1 MRIGPSHFNAH
12 TGETS
17 LPSDFRRAFLGLL
30 TAGSVMALAGC
41 ANLAPSYT
49 RPEPAVP
56 HPQPAAVTS
65 DAAELD
71 WRAFFSNTRLRD
83 TVALALANNRD
94 LRVAALNVDK
104 ARAAFQ
110 VTDAA
115 RLPTLTASADATKT
129 QSSSSKNLQLAL
141 SSFEIDLFGRVKNLS
156 ESAQQSL
163 FATAET
169 RRSTQISLVAEVA
182 NAWLALAADLER
194 QRLALQTL
202 ESRQRSLEL
211 TRRQYNLGAITGL
224 EFAQAQT
231 AMESARVDAAAYPAT
246 VAQDRNALELL
257 LGAALPPALQPTA
270 ADAQATVSALIDLP
284 EGVPSSVLLQRPD
297 VLAAEHSLI
306 ATHADIGAARAA
318 MFPTISLTASAGR
331 SSSALS
337 DLFKGGSGVW
347 SYGPSISLP
356 IFDGGLSRANLRS
369 AEVSRQ
375 IALATYD
382 KTVQTAF
389 GEVSDAL
396 AVRATLAERLA
407 AQQALNVSTTRQ
419 LQLAQARYHAGST
432 TMLDVLDAQRS
443 LYAAQ
448 QSMITLL
455 LAEQTNRIALYKVLG
470 GGWNSNNKQG

>member
-1 MRIGPSHFNAH
+1 MRLGTLYPCAHIGVIPLS
-12 TGETS
+12 
-17 LPSDFRRAFLGLL
+17 PDFRRTFLSMLAASSL
-30 TAGSVMALAGC
+30 MALAGC
-41 ANLAPSYT
+41 ANLAPGYV
-49 RPEPAVP
+49 RPEAAVP
-56 HPQPAAVTS
+56 HAAPSASS
-65 DAAELD
+65 DASALD
-71 WRAFFSNTRLRD
+71 WRAFFSNERLRG

-94 LRVAALNVDK
+94 LRVAALKVDK

-110 VTDAA
+110 VTDAG
-115 RLPTLTASADATKT
+115 RLPTVTASADASKT

-163 FATAET
+163 FATVET

-194 QRLALQTL
+194 QRLAQQTL
-202 ESRQRSLEL
+202 DSRQRTLEL
-211 TRRQYNLGAITGL
+211 TRRQYALGAITGL
-224 EFAQAQT
+224 ALAQAQT
-231 AMESARVDAAAYPAT
+231 AMASASVDAAAYPAT

-257 LGAALPPALQPTA
+257 LGVALPQALQPTA
-270 ADAQATVSALIDLP
+270 ADAQATVSALVDLP
-284 EGVPSSVLLQRPD
+284 AGVPSSVLLQRPD

-306 ATHADIGAARAA
+306 ASHADIGAARAA
-318 MFPTISLTASAGR
+318 LFPTISLTASAGR

-356 IFDGGLSRANLRS
+356 IFDGGVSRASLRS
-369 AEVSRQ
+369 AEVSRD

-389 GEVSDAL
+389 GEVADAL
-396 AVRATLAERLA
+396 AVRATLSERLA
-407 AQQALNVSTTRQ
+407 AQQELYVSTTRQ
-419 LQLAQARYHAGST
+419 LQLAQAKYSAGST

-455 LAEQTNRIALYKVLG
+455 LAEQSNRITLYKVLG
-470 GGWNSNNKQG
+470 GGWKNNKES

>member
-1 MRIGPSHFNAH
+1 MRIDKQPCPARVNVMP
-12 TGETS
+12 
-17 LPSDFRRAFLGLL
+17 LPYGFRRTFLLGLL
-30 TAGSVMALAGC
+30 TAGSLMALVGC
-41 ANLAPSYT
+41 ANLAPDYT
-49 RPEPAVP
+49 RPEAAVP
-56 HPQPAAVTS
+56 HADLAANS
-65 DAAELD
+65 DAAALD
-71 WRAFFSNTRLRD
+71 WRDFFSNERLRD

-110 VTDAA
+110 VTDAG
-115 RLPTLTASADATKT
+115 RLPTVTASADATKT

-182 NAWLALAADLER
+182 NSWLNLAADLER
-194 QRLALQTL
+194 QRLAQQTL
-202 ESRQRSLEL
+202 ESRQRTLVL
-211 TRRQYNLGAITGL
+211 TRRQYALGAITGL
-224 EFAQAQT
+224 ELAQAQT

-257 LGAALPPALQPTA
+257 LGAALPQALQPTA
-270 ADAQATVSALIDLP
+270 ADAQATVSALVDLP
-284 EGVPSSVLLQRPD
+284 AGVPSSVLLQRPD

-306 ATHADIGAARAA
+306 ASHADIGAARAA
-318 MFPTISLTASAGR
+318 LFPTISLTATAGR

-337 DLFKGGSGVW
+337 DLFKGGNGVW

-356 IFDGGLSRANLRS
+356 IFDGGASRASLRS
-369 AEVSRQ
+369 AEVSRK

-382 KTVQTAF
+382 KTVQVAF
-389 GEVSDAL
+389 GEVADAL
-396 AVRATLAERLA
+396 AVRATLSERMA

-419 LQLAQARYHAGST
+419 LQLAQAKYQAGSS

-443 LYAAQ
+443 LYSAQ

-455 LAEQTNRIALYKVLG
+455 LAEQSNRITLYKVLG
-470 GGWNSNNKQG
+470 GGWKNDKNES

>member
-1 MRIGPSHFNAH
+1 MRIDKQPCPARVNVMPF
-12 TGETS
+12 
-17 LPSDFRRAFLGLL
+17 PPDFRRTFLLGLL
-30 TAGSVMALAGC
+30 TAGSLMVLVGC
-41 ANLAPSYT
+41 ANLAPDYT
-49 RPEPAVP
+49 RPEAAVP
-56 HPQPAAVTS
+56 HADPAASS
-65 DAAELD
+65 DAAALD
-71 WRAFFSNTRLRD
+71 WRDFFSNERLRD

-110 VTDAA
+110 VTDAG
-115 RLPTLTASADATKT
+115 RLPTVTASADATKT

-182 NAWLALAADLER
+182 NSWLNLAADLER
-194 QRLALQTL
+194 QRLAQQTL
-202 ESRQRSLEL
+202 ESRQRTLVL
-211 TRRQYNLGAITGL
+211 TRRQYALGAITGL
-224 EFAQAQT
+224 ELAQAQT

-257 LGAALPPALQPTA
+257 LGAALPQALQPTA
-270 ADAQATVSALIDLP
+270 ADAQATVSALVDLP
-284 EGVPSSVLLQRPD
+284 AGVPSSVLLQRPD

-306 ATHADIGAARAA
+306 ASHADIGAARAA
-318 MFPTISLTASAGR
+318 LFPTISLTASAGR

-337 DLFKGGSGVW
+337 DLFKGGNGVW

-356 IFDGGLSRANLRS
+356 IFDGGASRASLRS
-369 AEVSRQ
+369 AEVSRK

-382 KTVQTAF
+382 KTVQVAF
-389 GEVSDAL
+389 GEVADAL
-396 AVRATLAERLA
+396 AVRATLSERMA

-419 LQLAQARYHAGST
+419 LQLAQAKYQAGSS

-443 LYAAQ
+443 LYSAQ

-455 LAEQTNRIALYKVLG
+455 LAEQSNRITLYKVLG
-470 GGWNSNNKQG
+470 GGWKNDKNES

>member
-1 MRIGPSHFNAH
+1 MRLCTLFSCTRIGVISPPLDCRQ
-12 TGETS
+12 TV
-17 LPSDFRRAFLGLL
+17 LGLL
-30 TAGSVMALAGC
+30 SAVSLMALTGC
-41 ANLAPSYT
+41 ANLAPGYT
-49 RPEPAVP
+49 RPEAAVP
-56 HPQPAAVTS
+56 HAEPSASS
-65 DAAELD
+65 DASALD
-71 WRAFFSNTRLRD
+71 WRAFFSNERLRG

-94 LRVAALNVDK
+94 LRVAALKVDK

-110 VTDAA
+110 VTDAG
-115 RLPTLTASADATKT
+115 RLPTVTASADATKT

-163 FATAET
+163 FATVET

-182 NAWLALAADLER
+182 NAWLTLAADLER
-194 QRLALQTL
+194 QRLAQQTL
-202 ESRQRSLEL
+202 ESRQRTLEL
-211 TRRQYNLGAITGL
+211 THRQYVLGAITGL
-224 EFAQAQT
+224 ALAQAQT

-257 LGAALPPALQPTA
+257 LGTALPQDLQPTA
-270 ADAQATVSALIDLP
+270 DDAQGTVSALVELP
-284 EGVPSSVLLQRPD
+284 AGVPSSVLLQRPD

-306 ATHADIGAARAA
+306 ASHADIGAARAA
-318 MFPTISLTASAGR
+318 LFPTISLTASAGR

-356 IFDGGLSRANLRS
+356 IFDGGATRASLRS
-369 AEVSRQ
+369 AEVSRD

-389 GEVSDAL
+389 GEVADAL
-396 AVRATLAERLA
+396 AVRATLSERLA

-419 LQLAQARYHAGST
+419 LQLAQAKYSAGST

-443 LYAAQ
+443 LYSAQ
-448 QSMITLL
+448 QSMISLL
-455 LAEQTNRIALYKVLG
+455 LAEQSNRITLYKVLG
-470 GGWNSNNKQG
+470 GGWKNNNEES